1 MPLKE
6 KRMRKITRFIR
17 IQLVLVILTIFMLS
31 GAVHAGLLCRSD
43 PVVILSN
50 GVTLDIGATISTLPW
65 QVKEVHY
72 ELHVPRG
79 VFMLLAIHTPT
90 WLTSQ
95 ETFTVFSDQDAKQY
109 QVTTVVYT
117 TEGDAIVVADTTLVS
132 ALNINLGRFTV
143 SGLERTRLSLWFKN

>member
-1 MPLKE
+1 
-6 KRMRKITRFIR
+6 MRKITRFIR
-17 IQLVLVILTIFMLS
+17 LQLVLVLLAIFTLS

-72 ELHVPRG
+72 DLHIPQG
-79 VFMLLAIHTPT
+79 VFMILAIHTPA

-95 ETFTVFSDQDAKQY
+95 ETFSVFSDQAPDQY
-109 QVTTVVYT
+109 QVTTVVNT
-117 TEGDAIVVADTTLVS
+117 STGGASVVADTTLVS
-132 ALNINLGRFTV
+132 ALNVNLGRFTV
-143 SGLERTRLSLWFKN
+143 SGLERTPLSLWFHN